1 MHKFLRIFYQRSNML
16 KFIMSDIKL
25 KVKGM
30 QRHDQNEKNQYT
42 ESKTNVT
49 QMIK

>member
-1 MHKFLRIFYQRSNML
+1 MHTFLRIFYQRFNKL
-16 KFIMSDIKL
+16 KFIMSGIKL

-30 QRHDQNEKNQYT
+30 QRHDQNEKNQYIQ
-42 ESKTNVT
+42 SKTNVT